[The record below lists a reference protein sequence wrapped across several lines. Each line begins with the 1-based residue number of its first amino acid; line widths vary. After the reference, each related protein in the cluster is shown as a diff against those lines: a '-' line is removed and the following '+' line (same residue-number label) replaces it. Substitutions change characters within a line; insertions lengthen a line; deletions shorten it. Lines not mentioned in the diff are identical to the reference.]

1 MQGPVNYLTWFLM
14 KYTNAEGLHVLII
27 GAGAHKIRSHVFT
40 DAHANGFKVVLC
52 MVFLALLCHATE

>member
-1 MQGPVNYLTWFLM
+1 M

-40 DAHANGFKVVLC
+40 DAYANGFKVVLC